1 MLCSLQCC
9 TRPLSSQAIRIRAHV
24 RSMQSVYGMIRGG
37 CARRYL
43 SISASCRSNYGSSD
57 SNGNGS
63 NGNAS
68 PTRHPTDQPANRSSL
83 WAALSDTA
91 RIDTAKL
98 PIPKN
103 LGKSTLGAFPT
114 SASLNRDAA
123 TSTLGN
129 GRPSPMRPPSIRPPP
144 MRPPSIRPPISTM
157 PRESGPST
165 TPTTSTTPSQWQPLA
180 QPHESKAAVS
190 PLSQLG
196 SSGLYPGKSIDISKW
211 TKMPPSAPPNPV
223 RSATGSTQPNGLPT
237 YPKQGDSF
245 LTRPNR
251 DDTRIGGNPKFSR
264 NHTSPTIQPANHS
277 RSESR
282 PPYNNPYKSQ
292 SKSEDWTARGPPPHR
307 ESFPP
312 HADGGRFPNR
322 SSENPAGRRLN
333 LPRSNEGTSRTPLE
347 SDRFPKKRR
356 DFDHN
361 PMTRP
366 DTRSDSTSDYTAD
379 FLSNTSV
386 TGFSQL
392 DGHDGGGDYADVVS
406 RAGDRGTKHGRD
418 KERRQREL
426 DRKERELALRLEKEK
441 KTKSKAI
448 VKNVMLPE
456 GITIANLGTLL
467 EVKYEKLARK
477 MIQLGF
483 TDTDYNYVLTAENAS
498 LIVMEYGMNPIVVE
512 APKIELEARPE
523 PTDWSTYSLRPPVVT
538 IMGHVDHGKTTL
550 LDSLRKTSVA
560 AGEAGGI
567 TQHIGAFSVVLPSSQ
582 RITFL
587 DTPGHAA
594 FSAMRKR
601 GAQTTDIVVLVVAA
615 DDGVMPQ
622 TVEAIKHS
630 LDANVPII
638 VAINKCDKPGINLRK
653 IKEGLIRYDLILEE
667 FGGEVPAVEI
677 SGLTGKGLD
686 DLEET
691 ILTVAEVLDVRGD
704 ASGPCEGV
712 VIESKLNREQG
723 NVATILV
730 RRGTLRPGALIVA
743 GGSWCKVR
751 KLIDENGDELEEAG
765 PSTPIS
771 VTGWKSLPSAGD
783 EVLEAENEALAKRV
797 VQSRFRQEEQLQSL
811 KLIGSMNE
819 KRSQERAIRLEEK
832 ESKDRK
838 KTKIVLKKTVD
849 PDAIP
854 ELRLVIKADVHGTLE
869 ALESVINALPCH
881 EVQATIVSTGVGAVS
896 DTDVSMAIAAGA
908 EIVAFNAPCDRRV
921 LREATIK
928 KIKVH
933 QHQIIYKLIDD
944 IKYQMGELLPPEIV
958 KEVTGEADVLQIF
971 SVNTKGQKSDTAAG
985 CKITNGKVLRG
996 STIRI
1001 MRDGKEIFQGSI
1013 KTFKHHKKDITE
1025 ASKGLECGIELDGFS
1040 DYMERDVFQAVKTTE
1055 VKRTIS

>member
-1 MLCSLQCC
+1 MLQRFVLL
-9 TRPLSSQAIRIRAHV
+9 TLV
-24 RSMQSVYGMIRGG
+24 LLVQSVQGLHF
-37 CARRYL
+37 YL
-43 SISASCRSNYGSSD
+43 EAGERKCFNEDLPTGTSISGKVLPPQTPDGSSLIKHAPLL
-57 SNGNGS
+57 N
-63 NGNAS
+63 
-68 PTRHPTDQPANRSSL
+68 NRSSL

-418 KERRQREL
+418 KERQ
-426 DRKERELALRLEKEK
+426 
-441 KTKSKAI
+441 
-448 VKNVMLPE
+448 
-456 GITIANLGTLL
+456 
-467 EVKYEKLARK
+467 KLARK

-523 PTDWSTYSLRPPVVT
+523 PTDWT
-538 IMGHVDHGKTTL
+538 
-550 LDSLRKTSVA
+550 

-638 VAINKCDKPGINLRK
+638 VAINKCDKPGINLKK

-819 KRSQERAIRLEEK
+819 KRSQERAIRLEE
-832 ESKDRK
+832 RRA
-838 KTKIVLKKTVD
+838 KTEKRQNSTQKN
-849 PDAIP
+849 
-854 ELRLVIKADVHGTLE
+854 ADVHGTLE

-908 EIVAFNAPCDRRV
+908 EIVCIQCS
-921 LREATIK
+921 L
-928 KIKVH
+928 
-933 QHQIIYKLIDD
+933 
-944 IKYQMGELLPPEIV
+944 
-958 KEVTGEADVLQIF
+958 
-971 SVNTKGQKSDTAAG
+971 
-985 CKITNGKVLRG
+985 
-996 STIRI
+996 
-1001 MRDGKEIFQGSI
+1001 
-1013 KTFKHHKKDITE
+1013 
-1025 ASKGLECGIELDGFS
+1025 
-1040 DYMERDVFQAVKTTE
+1040 
-1055 VKRTIS
+1055 

>member
-1 MLCSLQCC
+1 
-9 TRPLSSQAIRIRAHV
+9 
-24 RSMQSVYGMIRGG
+24 
-37 CARRYL
+37 
-43 SISASCRSNYGSSD
+43 
-57 SNGNGS
+57 
-63 NGNAS
+63 
-68 PTRHPTDQPANRSSL
+68 
-83 WAALSDTA
+83 
-91 RIDTAKL
+91 
-98 PIPKN
+98 
-103 LGKSTLGAFPT
+103 
-114 SASLNRDAA
+114 
-123 TSTLGN
+123 
-129 GRPSPMRPPSIRPPP
+129 
-144 MRPPSIRPPISTM
+144 
-157 PRESGPST
+157 
-165 TPTTSTTPSQWQPLA
+165 
-180 QPHESKAAVS
+180 
-190 PLSQLG
+190 
-196 SSGLYPGKSIDISKW
+196 
-211 TKMPPSAPPNPV
+211 
-223 RSATGSTQPNGLPT
+223 
-237 YPKQGDSF
+237 
-245 LTRPNR
+245 
-251 DDTRIGGNPKFSR
+251 
-264 NHTSPTIQPANHS
+264 
-277 RSESR
+277 
-282 PPYNNPYKSQ
+282 
-292 SKSEDWTARGPPPHR
+292 
-307 ESFPP
+307 
-312 HADGGRFPNR
+312 
-322 SSENPAGRRLN
+322 
-333 LPRSNEGTSRTPLE
+333 
-347 SDRFPKKRR
+347 
-356 DFDHN
+356 
-361 PMTRP
+361 
-366 DTRSDSTSDYTAD
+366 
-379 FLSNTSV
+379 
-386 TGFSQL
+386 
-392 DGHDGGGDYADVVS
+392 
-406 RAGDRGTKHGRD
+406 
-418 KERRQREL
+418 
-426 DRKERELALRLEKEK
+426 
-441 KTKSKAI
+441 
-448 VKNVMLPE
+448 
-456 GITIANLGTLL
+456 
-467 EVKYEKLARK
+467 

-638 VAINKCDKPGINLRK
+638 VAINKCDKPGINLKK